1 MGENLREISQGL
13 ILTSVAS
20 SEGGSGCST
29 SLSYRITE
37 WPRWK
42 VPESSN
48 QVFNFLKDKDLEPLF
63 KKRQMNKQEYKQA
76 NKKMNKQLRFI

>member
-1 MGENLREISQGL
+1 MPLLMGENLREISQGL

-20 SEGGSGCST
+20 REGGSGSAT

-37 WPRWK
+37 WQRWK

-76 NKKMNKQLRFI
+76 NKKMNK